1 MLLLLACTIS
11 VKGTMKEDEVSEA
24 KPHHLLVTQF
34 RKLTVHMNG
43 VRASTKLTSHPVTTN
58 YPDF

>member
-1 MLLLLACTIS
+1 
-11 VKGTMKEDEVSEA
+11 MKEDEVSEA